1 MLLSVKLWQHLYPI
15 FEYLSDCAAAFG
27 TKKPMLIT
35 STKDVILI
43 ILSFIILCLAAALM
57 AR

>member
-1 MLLSVKLWQHLYPI
+1 MTFMTNSG
-15 FEYLSDCAAAFG
+15 CGAAAFG
-27 TKKPMLIT
+27 TRKPMLIT